1 MRKLTWRWNKPVRWA
16 DIMRVS
22 LIIGHPGASNG
33 PMRKILKDRIASG
46 DMRQLEGQKGQGAKA
61 VECRSLLEEGWDWG

>member
-1 MRKLTWRWNKPVRWA
+1 MRKPTWRWNKPVRWA

-22 LIIGHPGASNG
+22 LIIEHPGASNG

-46 DMRQLEGQKGQGAKA
+46 HIRQLEGQGAEA
-61 VECRSLLEEGWDWG
+61 VESRSLLEEGWDWG